1 MRRVRQITIKY
12 LAVFAVLLFF
22 AGAAGCGS
30 KKSSQ
35 MFTYTEKEDGTLEI
49 TGLTDGAREQSSFA
63 VPAQIDGK
71 NVTSVAREAFRDCAN
86 MKEIVLP
93 EGIVT
98 IGENAFLSCYNLE
111 SITFPSSVETVGTN
125 VVKNTAWEKKEFEQS
140 GAVIINNI
148 LAAVQNVSGEYTVPD
163 GVVKI
168 ASGVF
173 YGNTELTRVNTG
185 EQLKEI
191 GIYAFAG
198 CTNLEEIALPSSLKV
213 IGYGAFSHC
222 GKLKVRLPDTV
233 EAVGQDAFLEVEE
246 VEYHGELEGA
256 YWGALSGN
264 GG

>member
-93 EGIVT
+93 EGIVS

-173 YGNTELTRVNTG
+173 YGNTELTERQAKWVLIFAQFGVTAVWFSTAG
-185 EQLKEI
+185 AHRLACWSPECKAFCVAFLTCFVLVPLSRPVPCTRLSSPCSTPRGLCI
-191 GIYAFAG
+191 AFA
-198 CTNLEEIALPSSLKV
+198 P
-213 IGYGAFSHC
+213 
-222 GKLKVRLPDTV
+222 
-233 EAVGQDAFLEVEE
+233 GQ
-246 VEYHGELEGA
+246 
-256 YWGALSGN
+256 S
-264 GG
+264 